1 MLKIRCKN
9 CGKELT
15 SSTKLQVCGC
25 PNMMTLIE
33 DKITANDLSQVV
45 MLSSSKYS
53 SKKQSVFS
61 RTELEYQ
68 ESRKNRKIKKL
79 DFEVK

>member
-1 MLKIRCKN
+1 
-9 CGKELT
+9 
-15 SSTKLQVCGC
+15 
-25 PNMMTLIE
+25 MMTLIE

-53 SKKQSVFS
+53 GKNQSVFS

>member
-1 MLKIRCKN
+1 
-9 CGKELT
+9 
-15 SSTKLQVCGC
+15 
-25 PNMMTLIE
+25 MMTLIE

>member
-1 MLKIRCKN
+1 
-9 CGKELT
+9 
-15 SSTKLQVCGC
+15 
-25 PNMMTLIE
+25 MTLIE